1 MCSTENQEIIDQV
14 LKTFIDQGRAFT
26 AFEVSLEAKSKG
38 ATERH
43 RDMKGYIHSSEVI
56 TDNMEF
62 GDYIQTLVRVGEEH
76 GQDLK
81 AFLYHPKSFDP
92 VTYNPLIRGGQFAKG
107 SQVVVVP
114 PVANITGPTTTTTAS
129 PSSDSYVFDSRDRL
143 LIPTSYMRKVGFEPG
158 KTAYIYQE
166 GTAVAVATEG
176 PDGVSAKEQK
186 VERDGD
192 IRLARSTLEQN
203 GLTASSFV
211 IEVVDDIV
219 LVKADLGDVDL
230 DQQLA

>member
-1 MCSTENQEIIDQV
+1 MCNTVNQEIINEV

-43 RDMKGYIHSSEVI
+43 RDMKGYIHSSELI

-62 GDYIQTLVRVGEEH
+62 GDYSQTLVNVGTEQ
-76 GQDLK
+76 GQTLK

-92 VTYNPLIRGGQFAKG
+92 NTYNPLIRGGQFANKN
-107 SQVVVVP
+107 SVAVIP
-114 PVANITGPTTTTTAS
+114 PVANLTDGTTTPTVS
-129 PSSDSYVFDSRDRL
+129 PSSESYVLDSRDRL

-158 KTAYIYQE
+158 NTAYIYQE
-166 GTAVAVATEG
+166 GDAVAVG
-176 PDGVSAKEQK
+176 PKEPSLGVNKTQK

-192 IRLARSTLEQN
+192 IRIARSTLEQN
-203 GLTASSFV
+203 GLAASSFV

-219 LVKADLGDVDL
+219 LVKAE
-230 DQQLA
+230 